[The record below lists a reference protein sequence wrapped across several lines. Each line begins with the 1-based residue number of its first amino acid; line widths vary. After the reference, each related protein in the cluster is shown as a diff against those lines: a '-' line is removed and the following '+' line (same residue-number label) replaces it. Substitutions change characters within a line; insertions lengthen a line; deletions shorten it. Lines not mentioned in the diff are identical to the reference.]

1 MRSRRS
7 VKIHSIVPG
16 YASALTWLPQF
27 GASGPSPHAEAG
39 TGRSA
44 ADPGRAQARVGHG
57 GDTVVVSRAR
67 WWSRGTGRGT
77 RAAKYQCI
85 QRPECDWLCHLCRS
99 RLESEGAGPR
109 NVPLAGSTS
118 RTAHRGVAN
127 RRWVMSHT
135 TCVLSVSGVS
145 AHLADLV
152 AGPAPV
158 LGVSGRLP
166 CPNESR

>member
-1 MRSRRS
+1 
-7 VKIHSIVPG
+7 V
-16 YASALTWLPQF
+16 
-27 GASGPSPHAEAG
+27 
-39 TGRSA
+39 
-44 ADPGRAQARVGHG
+44 DQAR
-57 GDTVVVSRAR
+57 RAS
-67 WWSRGTGRGT
+67 WSLIRGTGHGT
-77 RAAKYQCI
+77 
-85 QRPECDWLCHLCRS
+85 
-99 RLESEGAGPR
+99 AGHEI
-109 NVPLAGSTS
+109 PLQSAPSLQFVVLSVQVMLWEPGSKPLVMRRWVVLLTIL
-118 RTAHRGVAN
+118 AHKGITD